1 MVSRRNIR
9 VKVMQVMY
17 AMTRDQELHMDDAV
31 RRFHAQVD
39 QSFSLFLYNL
49 LVFSRV
55 TARSVKDADRRAAR
69 HLPTEEDKRFTP
81 KIFENALMQSLNRNI
96 QFNKEVDLRK
106 LRGRLN
112 EDSIRLMYSE
122 FSKTESYSEYILQ
135 EELTDEDHCQMLLD
149 CYRFLSKNGH
159 FIDLME
165 ETFPNWIDD
174 SSLVIGATKKVIK
187 ATPLSENFLDEH
199 RPDADAEY
207 AFGDTLLKRMIIE
220 DERLL
225 GLVEPILKNW
235 DAERL
240 AILDMIL
247 IKMAL
252 CEFLYFPS
260 IPAKVTLNEYVEIA
274 KVYSTDKSKE
284 FINGIMDR
292 LLKQLSDEGKIRK
305 EGRGLLE

>member
-122 FSKTESYSEYILQ
+122 FSKTESYFEYILQ

>member
-1 MVSRRNIR
+1 
-9 VKVMQVMY
+9 MY

-305 EGRGLLE
+305 EGRGLFE

>member
-1 MVSRRNIR
+1 
-9 VKVMQVMY
+9 MY

-81 KIFENALMQSLNRNI
+81 KIFENALIQSLNRNI

-122 FSKTESYSEYILQ
+122 FSKTESYFEYILQ

>member
-1 MVSRRNIR
+1 
-9 VKVMQVMY
+9 MY

-260 IPAKVTLNEYVEIA
+260 IPAKVTLNEYVEIS

>member
-1 MVSRRNIR
+1 
-9 VKVMQVMY
+9 MY

-122 FSKTESYSEYILQ
+122 FSKTESYFEYILQ

-199 RPDADAEY
+199 RPDADTEY

>member
-81 KIFENALMQSLNRNI
+81 KIFENALIQSLNRNI

-122 FSKTESYSEYILQ
+122 FSKTESYFEYILQ

>member
-1 MVSRRNIR
+1 
-9 VKVMQVMY
+9 MY

>member
-1 MVSRRNIR
+1 
-9 VKVMQVMY
+9 MY

-199 RPDADAEY
+199 RPDADTEY

>member
-1 MVSRRNIR
+1 
-9 VKVMQVMY
+9 
-17 AMTRDQELHMDDAV
+17 
-31 RRFHAQVD
+31 
-39 QSFSLFLYNL
+39 
-49 LVFSRV
+49 
-55 TARSVKDADRRAAR
+55 
-69 HLPTEEDKRFTP
+69 
-81 KIFENALMQSLNRNI
+81 
-96 QFNKEVDLRK
+96 
-106 LRGRLN
+106 
-112 EDSIRLMYSE
+112 
-122 FSKTESYSEYILQ
+122 
-135 EELTDEDHCQMLLD
+135 
-149 CYRFLSKNGH
+149 
-159 FIDLME
+159 LME

>member
-81 KIFENALMQSLNRNI
+81 KIFENALIQSLNRNI

-199 RPDADAEY
+199 RPDADTEY

>member
-81 KIFENALMQSLNRNI
+81 KIFENALIQSLNRNI

>member
-122 FSKTESYSEYILQ
+122 FSKTESYFEYILQ

-199 RPDADAEY
+199 RPDADTEY

>member
-122 FSKTESYSEYILQ
+122 FSKTESYSEYLLQ

>member
-1 MVSRRNIR
+1 
-9 VKVMQVMY
+9 MY

-31 RRFHAQVD
+31 RRFHAQVE

-112 EDSIRLMYSE
+112 EDSIRLMYLE

-260 IPAKVTLNEYVEIA
+260 IPAKVTLNEYVEIS

>member
-1 MVSRRNIR
+1 
-9 VKVMQVMY
+9 MY

-81 KIFENALMQSLNRNI
+81 KIFENALIQSLNRNI

-199 RPDADAEY
+199 RPDADTEY

>member
-1 MVSRRNIR
+1 
-9 VKVMQVMY
+9 MY

-81 KIFENALMQSLNRNI
+81 KIFENALIQSLNRNI

-187 ATPLSENFLDEH
+187 ATPLSENFLDEQ

-305 EGRGLLE
+305 EGRGLVE

>member
-1 MVSRRNIR
+1 
-9 VKVMQVMY
+9 MY

-112 EDSIRLMYSE
+112 EDSIRLMYLE

-260 IPAKVTLNEYVEIA
+260 IPAKVTLNEYVEIS

>member
-1 MVSRRNIR
+1 
-9 VKVMQVMY
+9 MY

-31 RRFHAQVD
+31 RRFHAQVE

-55 TARSVKDADRRAAR
+55 TAPSVKDADRRAAR

-112 EDSIRLMYSE
+112 EDSIRLMYLE

-260 IPAKVTLNEYVEIA
+260 IPAKVTLNEYVEIS

>member
-199 RPDADAEY
+199 RPDADTEY

>member
-1 MVSRRNIR
+1 
-9 VKVMQVMY
+9 MY

-240 AILDMIL
+240 AILDIIL

>member
-1 MVSRRNIR
+1 
-9 VKVMQVMY
+9 
-17 AMTRDQELHMDDAV
+17 MDDAV

>member
-1 MVSRRNIR
+1 
-9 VKVMQVMY
+9 MY

-81 KIFENALMQSLNRNI
+81 KIFENALIQSLNRNI